1 LRLIHLVVVPALPL
15 ILISGCLVLICII
28 SAVAS
33 KLARL
38 ISKILI
44 QVTQIL
50 LGRRNLSESC
60 TSKTLGLSGS

>member
-1 LRLIHLVVVPALPL
+1 MSLIHLVVVPALPL

-38 ISKILI
+38 ISKILV

-50 LGRRNLSESC
+50 LSRRDLSESC

>member
-1 LRLIHLVVVPALPL
+1 MSLIHLVVVPALPL
-15 ILISGCLVLICII
+15 ILISGCLVLIYII
-28 SAVAS
+28 TAVAS

-38 ISKILI
+38 ISKILV

-50 LGRRNLSESC
+50 LSRRDLSESC

>member
-15 ILISGCLVLICII
+15 ILISGCLILILII
-28 SAVAS
+28 SAVTP

-50 LGRRNLSESC
+50 LGRRDLSESC
-60 TSKTLGLSGS
+60 TSKTLGLSSS